1 MPKTVTE
8 TGKLWVKSGDFLIIR
23 AGSSG
28 AKG

>member
-8 TGKLWVKSGDFLIIR
+8 TGKLWVKTGDFCFMG
-23 AGSSG
+23 AGSSR